1 MEIVAF
7 IFLVFLIACFAG
19 GKEEADRD
27 PDILDAV
34 GFVGVAFMWLLIA
47 LLVLQLIIDYWG
59 LLLILLAVAGFSFL
73 LYKYFKWKKEEK
85 TEKVYRA
92 YKPES
97 SNKSSTG
104 NFVYGKSGEKKPTY
118 SYGKGT
124 RTRK

>member
-1 MEIVAF
+1 MEIVAI
-7 IFLVFLIACFAG
+7 IFLVFLIASSQK
-19 GKEEADRD
+19 GKEDRTNTIED
-27 PDILDAV
+27 GV
-34 GFVGVAFMWLLIA
+34 GFVAVTFMWLLIA
-47 LLVLQLIIDYWG
+47 LLVLQLIIYYWG